1 MKSSHALRQLG
12 RRALTSAVA
21 LVVLAIGAVGL
32 SPAAQAATATPLTAV
47 AGHTAAST
55 SASTATISIHVHG
68 PASVGSNTVK
78 PDTTSCT
85 ITAKNPTTSAYG
97 AGGVGVVACTGNVYE
112 IVLVVA
118 LFYGST
124 EESYTT
130 VTAYNGSEVSTADYT
145 PDITGYWQT
154 GAVADVY
161 WSSPSS
167 YSQLGPVYSPS
178 TYLL

>member
-1 MKSSHALRQLG
+1 VKPPHALRRLG
-12 RRALTSAVA
+12 RRVLTAA
-21 LVVLAIGAVGL
+21 VVLAVLTIGTAGL
-32 SPAAQAATATPLTAV
+32 SPAAQAAIATPLTAI
-47 AGHTAAST
+47 ASHTAAST
-55 SASTATISIHVHG
+55 TAISIHVHG
-68 PASVGSNTVK
+68 PASFRNNTVK

-85 ITAKNPTTSAYG
+85 ITAQNPTTSAYG

-130 VTAYNGSEVSTADYT
+130 VTAYNGSEVSTADYS

>member
-12 RRALTSAVA
+12 RRVLTAAVA
-21 LVVLAIGAVGL
+21 LAVLTIGVAGL
-32 SPAAQAATATPLTAV
+32 SPAAQAATASPLTAV

-55 SASTATISIHVHG
+55 ATISIHLHG
-68 PASVGSNTVK
+68 PATVRNSMVK
-78 PDTTSCT
+78 PDTVSCT

-161 WSSPSS
+161 WSSSSS
-167 YSQLGPVYSPS
+167 YTQLGPVYSPS
-178 TYLL
+178 TYLS